1 MRNRGARPAD
11 RGLPGGDLADADLQ
25 HVPHDHVVELL
36 ACYPRRHSGLRGIH
50 LGGLTLP
57 EAQDAAD
64 WRASDRNM
72 LGSVRLTAYPR
83 VAFIR
88 RTDAREPP
96 LETDPSGTKRYT
108 AHYSSSVVCHL
119 LISRSFTVAGG

>member
-11 RGLPGGDLADADLQ
+11 GGLPGGDLADADLQ

-36 ACYPRRHSGLRGIH
+36 ACYP
-50 LGGLTLP
+50 
-57 EAQDAAD
+57 AAI
-64 WRASDRNM
+64 
-72 LGSVRLTAYPR
+72 

-88 RTDAREPP
+88 RTDARQLP